1 MWKTAR
7 FLFSCAHNDS
17 KYMKKIAIFASGS
30 GTNAENII
38 RYFAGSDTIQVA
50 LVLSNKRD
58 AGVLERARRLNVP
71 AFVFT
76 GEEFDAGEPI
86 IYKLAEYPIDFI
98 VLAGFLRKIPD
109 KLLRAFPNRIVNIH
123 PALLP
128 KYGGKGMYG
137 RHVHEAVVRACEH
150 ESGITIHYI
159 DDHYDEGAIIF
170 QASCPLSPSD
180 TPDDVARK
188 VHALE
193 YAHYPRVIEQVLQS
207 I

>member
-1 MWKTAR
+1 
-7 FLFSCAHNDS
+7 
-17 KYMKKIAIFASGS
+17 MKKIAIFASGS

-137 RHVHEAVVRACEH
+137 RHVHEAVVRAGEH
-150 ESGITIHYI
+150 ERGVFRAA
-159 DDHYDEGAIIF
+159 DGG
-170 QASCPLSPSD
+170 
-180 TPDDVARK
+180 
-188 VHALE
+188 HA
-193 YAHYPRVIEQVLQS
+193 
-207 I
+207 